1 MCLFVCLSVGSIVVC
16 CFCIA
21 RFVVDLK
28 DCMHVCLSDDIC
40 CQCDALWI
48 LEFHM
53 CCTRGIKIKG
63 RRLKITSANETATQN
78 AGLQLDHRP
87 NQSSPHAGAVHTVA
101 RKGPNLP
108 IPEQTTQASSPPAAA
123 LPRNAHQCQ
132 SLDVST
138 CVAAVIIVVVVLLV
152 VAAVLFATS
161 HGVKHLPSAKLHGS
175 DARSK
180 QGINCR
186 VPLACAAF

>member
-1 MCLFVCLSVGSIVVC
+1 M
-16 CFCIA
+16 
-21 RFVVDLK
+21 
-28 DCMHVCLSDDIC
+28 
-40 CQCDALWI
+40 
-48 LEFHM
+48 
-53 CCTRGIKIKG
+53 
-63 RRLKITSANETATQN
+63 QN

-138 CVAAVIIVVVVLLV
+138 CAAAVIVVVVVVVVVVVLLV